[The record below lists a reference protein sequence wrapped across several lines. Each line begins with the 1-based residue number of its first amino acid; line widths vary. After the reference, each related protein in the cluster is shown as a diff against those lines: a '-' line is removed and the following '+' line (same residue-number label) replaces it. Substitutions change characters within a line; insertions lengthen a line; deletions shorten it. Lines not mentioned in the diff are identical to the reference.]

1 MDLPTLI
8 TSLFDGV
15 ENGVLIPVL
24 NGMYSLTPIVIF
36 LAIVFAILTLIFAE
50 RTATKVGSLIT
61 IAIIA
66 YLWPH
71 IPELVTALLDYNI
84 AAVTPDA
91 ASAAAGITAPTPDV
105 SAATPAPDAGS
116 APSLEEL
123 QGA

>member
-15 ENGVLIPVL
+15 ENGVLVPIL
-24 NGMYSLTPIVIF
+24 NGMYSLTPIVIL
-36 LAIVFAILTLIFAE
+36 LAIVLAILTLIFAE
-50 RTATKVGSLIT
+50 RTATKVGSLVT

-71 IPELVTALLDYNI
+71 IPELVSALLDYNL

-91 ASAAAGITAPTPDV
+91 ASAAGVAVPAPDV
-105 SAATPAPDAGS
+105 PTTPAPDAGAT

-123 QGA
+123 